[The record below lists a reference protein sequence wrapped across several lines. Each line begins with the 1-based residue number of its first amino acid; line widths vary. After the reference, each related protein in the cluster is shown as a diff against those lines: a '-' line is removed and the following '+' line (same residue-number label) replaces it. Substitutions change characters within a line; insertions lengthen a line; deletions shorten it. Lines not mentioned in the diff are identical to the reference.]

1 MNFHPRDSN
10 IIVLDPGSFK
20 TYLGTPDYTQL
31 PKFSALSNIKNE
43 PVFPDGLPKGSILEF
58 LITLFLK
65 NGVNFRQ
72 NESPVLLNVPIKW
85 SRDEIENVVKLMFEE
100 LNVPA
105 LFLLDQPL
113 ASLYGIGVVTGVV
126 IDIGHTST
134 DITPVID
141 NIILHAC
148 QKSIPIG
155 GKDIDDVLKRQ
166 YKKPQSFITELKE
179 RSCVVMTK
187 DPIQPVTLT
196 VQNESVTIGDL
207 RYKCCEVLF
216 YPYLIGKN
224 CMGIH
229 EALKL
234 VINSTSEPSRRVA
247 LWESIVLCGGTSNLQ
262 GLKERFEYETS
273 KLIASSETSNEY
285 QPKEIKWLK
294 IPEYMTM
301 YKERPADVT
310 FLGGAIV
317 SKLIFGSG
325 GRDYISR
332 QDYNEHG
339 PAVARFK

>member
-1 MNFHPRDSN
+1 MEGEDEQQTVRTVRSFLTSN
-10 IIVLDPGSFK
+10 AVVTVGSPPE
-20 TYLGTPDYTQL
+20 YDEVAGD
-31 PKFSALSNIKNE
+31 LSNGPGILNTSADCE
-43 PVFPDGLPKGSILEF
+43 RNSIDQTSTPNDTLGRVSTGSPRMG
-58 LITLFLK
+58 ITLFLK
-65 NGVNFRQ
+65 NGVNFQQ

-85 SRDEIENVVKLMFEE
+85 SRDEIENVVKMMFEE

-105 LFLLDQPL
+105 LYLLDQPL

-141 NIILHAC
+141 NVILHAA
-148 QKSIPIG
+148 QKSIPVG

-166 YKKPQSFITELKE
+166 FKKPQSFITELKE

-317 SKLIFGSG
+317 SKVLFINPS
-325 GRDYISR
+325 
-332 QDYNEHG
+332 
-339 PAVARFK
+339 